1 MRKIA
6 VFSGKRGGFGALISL
21 MRLIN
26 SDSKMSLDLIVTDM
40 HLSNFFGYT
49 ANEVKKFF
57 KISAKIKLNQIN
69 DSGLSRSI
77 ALGECVI
84 QSTKVLNKLR
94 PDILVLLGDRGEVLS
109 AAIAALE
116 LNIPI
121 AHILGGDLAGNR
133 DGNRIHAI
141 SKLSHIHFP
150 SSQDSYNRLI
160 HLGEEKWRVN
170 NFGATY
176 IDYIM
181 QKKYTSIKE
190 IRKKFKIS
198 KDEKYAIC
206 IQHPTTLNEDKSFNE
221 SQILFSTLNSINYKI
236 FLIYPCSD
244 QGYLGVVR
252 AIKNFSNNNKFSIH
266 KNIEAFD
273 FWGLMKNASFF
284 IGNSSSGLMETPYFN
299 LPTINLGM
307 RQNGRIRD
315 NNVIDAKYE
324 KKSIQNAI
332 KKVNSANFR
341 KKIKNSY
348 IFGKGKAS
356 EKIFKVL
363 KNIKLDQKL
372 IMKKMT
378 Y

>member
-57 KISAKIKLNQIN
+57 KISARIKLNQIN

-160 HLGEEKWRVN
+160 HLGEEKWRVK
-170 NFGATY
+170 NFGYSAMDYVLQKNYATK
-176 IDYIM
+176 IQI
-181 QKKYTSIKE
+181 E
-190 IRKKFKIS
+190 KKFNFKINCP
-198 KDEKYAIC
+198 I
-206 IQHPTTLNEDKSFNE
+206 ILFTQHPVPLESEKLNFN
-221 SQILFSTLNSINYKI
+221 FKKI
-236 FLIYPCSD
+236 IK
-244 QGYLGVVR
+244 
-252 AIKNFSNNNKFSIH
+252 AIKRLTK
-266 KNIEAFD
+266 
-273 FWGLMKNASFF
+273 L
-284 IGNSSSGLMETPYFN
+284 
-299 LPTINLGM
+299 
-307 RQNGRIRD
+307 
-315 NNVIDAKYE
+315 
-324 KKSIQNAI
+324 
-332 KKVNSANFR
+332 
-341 KKIKNSY
+341 
-348 IFGKGKAS
+348 
-356 EKIFKVL
+356 
-363 KNIKLDQKL
+363 NIK
-372 IMKKMT
+372 IIIT
-378 Y
+378 